1 MNNDSSINYSSGN
14 RGNNKGVIAALAVS
28 LLLVIIVGAIVL
40 TRNQK
45 RSTEEATLL
54 KNEKIDLS
62 SQLTR
67 RDSIINEWV
76 VAFNEIESDIR
87 KITARE
93 NMLTMQSMNP
103 EISKDKKREI
113 LTEIQYIRDLID
125 QNKKKISSLNSQL
138 KKSGLNMA
146 GLQARVDTLTANIQ
160 QRDTDIANLK
170 MELVNRDFEIGELS
184 RKMDTMQLT
193 LADRENFISHQTD
206 EMHTAYYVKGTY
218 KDLKEKGL
226 IEKEG
231 GVLGLGRK
239 ETVQEDSL
247 KNDLFKQ
254 IDITQTKSI
263 PVNSKSAK
271 LVTEHPSGSYEMVK
285 DGSDMISSIEIKD
298 PASFWKLSKYAVVE
312 VNR

>member
-45 RSTEEATLL
+45 KSAEEASLL

-103 EISKDKKREI
+103 EISKDKKKEI

-125 QNKKKISSLNSQL
+125 QNKKKITSLNSQL
-138 KKSGLNMA
+138 RKSGLNMA

-170 MELVNRDFEIGELS
+170 MELVNRDFEIGEMS

-193 LADRENFISHQTD
+193 LANRESFISHQTD
-206 EMHTAYYVKGTY
+206 EMNTAYYVKGTY

-254 IDITQTKSI
+254 IDITQTTSI